1 MLQAESAKVRQPS
14 LSSVKKVTLQ
24 LIITLKW
31 DRTNM
36 NYCSARAWCKWNAN
50 SVMNIPANE
59 RHCRLLEISGDV
71 SCNTVV
77 VQLFIRQKDLK
88 QLNQRLEVVVPCS
101 KKQHFFDEK
110 IHSIRDVCT
119 DMHMYVCMLTHM
131 LSDTDRLACADT
143 QVHAHLCSGA
153 YVYTHTCTHANTHTH
168 IYSYN

>member
-1 MLQAESAKVRQPS
+1 
-14 LSSVKKVTLQ
+14 
-24 LIITLKW
+24 
-31 DRTNM
+31 
-36 NYCSARAWCKWNAN
+36 
-50 SVMNIPANE
+50 MNIPANE

-77 VQLFIRQKDLK
+77 FQLFIRQKDLK

-131 LSDTDRLACADT
+131 LSDTDRLCMCRHTSACPPM
-143 QVHAHLCSGA
+143 LWCICL
-153 YVYTHTCTHANTHTH
+153 YTHMHTCKYTYT
-168 IYSYN
+168 YL